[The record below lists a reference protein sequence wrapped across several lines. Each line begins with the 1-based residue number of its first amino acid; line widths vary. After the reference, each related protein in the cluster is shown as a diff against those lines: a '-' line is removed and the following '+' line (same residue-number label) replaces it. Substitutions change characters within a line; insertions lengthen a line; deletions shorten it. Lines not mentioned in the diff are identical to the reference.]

1 MNDAY
6 AQFADRSRS
15 GRARRPNVVV
25 ALADQWRGDALGIEG
40 HPVVHTPHLDQL
52 ALQGTRFRRAY
63 SSSPTCLPARAS
75 LYTGLAPRTHGRI
88 GYQDEVPWPYP
99 TTLARTFTRAGYQTQ
114 AIGKLHVYPER
125 DRMGFEAVTLHSA
138 LGIRRSATRRG
149 ADPERVDDYVTWV
162 RARLGPAFTGHDH
175 GLDSNSTV
183 ARPWDKPEHVHYTN
197 FVVEEALDFLRRRDP
212 TAPFFLFLGFN
223 APHPPY
229 DPPAWAFDLYRDAEM
244 PDPPVGDWREAYDAF
259 RVAGLH
265 NAFVTDLDGR
275 WLRRTR
281 AGYYG
286 HMTHIDLQLNRFL
299 EALDQ
304 HGLREETVVV
314 FLSDHGEL
322 MGDHG
327 LFRKGLPYEGSTRV
341 PFIATGPGIVPGAV
355 RDDLIEMRDVMP
367 TLLDLAG
374 VPVPDALDGRSFAPA
389 LRGHTYTGRDWL
401 HGEHPFFGHAV
412 HWITDERWKYV
423 WRSGDGHEQLFD
435 LAADPQELRDLA
447 RQPEHAEHL
456 ASQRARLIEALAD
469 AEEGFVVDGALVAG
483 RPVRPVL
490 RWLREAA
497 QAAVAGEGPPSDGEG

>member
-6 AQFADRSRS
+6 AQYTDRSRS
-15 GRARRPNVVV
+15 GRRPNVVV
-25 ALADQWRGDALGIEG
+25 ALVDQWRGDALGVEG
-40 HPVVHTPHLDQL
+40 HPVVHTPHIDQL
-52 ALQGTRFRRAY
+52 ALGGTRFRKMY
-63 SSSPTCLPARAS
+63 SGSPTCLPARAS

-88 GYQDEVPWPYP
+88 GYQDELPWPYP
-99 TTLARTFTRAGYQTQ
+99 TTLARTFTQAGYQTQ

-149 ADPERVDDYVTWV
+149 ADPERVDDYVAWV
-162 RARLGPAFTGHDH
+162 RARLGPSFTGHDH

-197 FVVEEALDFLRRRDP
+197 FVVEEGLEFLRRRDP
-212 TAPFFLFLGFN
+212 TVPFFLFLGFN

-244 PDPPVGDWREAYDAF
+244 PDPPMGDWRGAYDDF
-259 RVAGLH
+259 RVDGLH
-265 NAFVTDLDGR
+265 NAFVTDLDER
-275 WLRRTR
+275 WHRRAR

-304 HGLREETVVV
+304 HALREETYVV

-341 PFIATGPGIVPGAV
+341 PLIATGPDVVAGGV
-355 RDDLIEMRDVMP
+355 RDELIELRDVMP

-374 VPVPDALDGRSFAPA
+374 VAVPEGLDGRSFAPA
-389 LRGHTYTGRDWL
+389 LRGQPHAGRPWL
-401 HGEHPFFGHAV
+401 HGEHPFFGQAV
-412 HWITDERWKYV
+412 HWITDGRWKYV
-423 WRSGDGHEQLFD
+423 WRSGDGVEQLFD
-435 LAADPQELRDLA
+435 LEADPREVHDLAPNAAHTEDLA
-447 RQPEHAEHL
+447 RQ
-456 ASQRARLIEALAD
+456 RARLLEALTG
-469 AEEGFVVDGALVAG
+469 AEEGFVEDGALITG

-497 QAAVAGEGPPSDGEG
+497 HVPAVGDGPPSDGEG